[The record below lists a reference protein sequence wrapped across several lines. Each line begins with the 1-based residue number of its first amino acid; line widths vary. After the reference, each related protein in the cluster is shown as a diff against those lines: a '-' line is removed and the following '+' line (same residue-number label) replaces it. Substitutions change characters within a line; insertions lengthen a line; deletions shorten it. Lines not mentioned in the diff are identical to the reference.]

1 MVKLISILVIVMACA
16 TIISAQDFSEDVKE
30 QVPVILKALNHNK
43 TLDDKIRNNCII
55 AVLYNPQSVTSESEK
70 NAIIDALNDNKKI
83 KIHGKKLKTVE
94 IPMDMAMNLE
104 KQIIIK
110 KINAFWLTSGLQS
123 HMNSIRESAKFNQ
136 VITIASHN
144 DLVTTSMAA
153 LGTQKTESGHKVML
167 NMNEINN
174 INVDINNNLIS
185 EAIIIE

>member
-1 MVKLISILVIVMACA
+1 VLACA
-16 TIISAQDFSEDVKE
+16 TIISAQDFSKDVKE

-43 TLDDKIRNNCII
+43 TLDDKIRKNCII
-55 AVLYNPQSVTSESEK
+55 AVLYNPQSATSESEK

-94 IPMDMAMNLE
+94 IPMDMSVNLE

-123 HMNSIRESAKFNQ
+123 HMNIVRESAKFNQ
-136 VITIASHN
+136 VITIASHH
-144 DLVTTSMAA
+144 DLVATSMAA
-153 LGTQKTESGHKVML
+153 IGTQKTESGHKVLL